1 MHFFLLTTWILV
13 DIVSCDWRGN
23 NHEGMF
29 HLPLLLR
36 LLQVEEEIE
45 ESQKLFID
53 SGDSIVD
60 EKNSKIIVEC
70 PLIRRK
76 APTPNAGGSN
86 GR

>member
-29 HLPLLLR
+29 LLLLPLC
-36 LLQVEEEIE
+36 LLQVEEIK

-60 EKNSKIIVEC
+60 EKNSKIIVGC

-76 APTPNAGGSN
+76 APTLNAGGSN